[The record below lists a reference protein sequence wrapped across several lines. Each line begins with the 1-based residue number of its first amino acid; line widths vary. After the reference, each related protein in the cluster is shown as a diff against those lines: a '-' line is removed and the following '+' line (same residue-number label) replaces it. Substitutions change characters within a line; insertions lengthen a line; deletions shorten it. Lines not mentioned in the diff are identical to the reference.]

1 MDIVS
6 LLWCSLLGLHHED
19 VFGADEEPYSLE
31 ERKDHVSFIIEALCS
46 LGVLHRRETAEQ
58 DGSVSVFVSYAH
70 DMQRQHAT
78 NLVSPGG
85 ALGHISE
92 NCEQEWN
99 RALVEAC
106 STADIEGRA
115 ATEYF
120 QINIVSHM
128 IRANMFLETISIL
141 QDEDF
146 MVERLQ
152 TDPRYEH
159 GVGFV
164 AGTKRYVQDIQSVV
178 FRLTEEQAA
187 GADSDDIDIVQVMLD
202 CYWILE
208 EAIRREV
215 KESQTNEEDDM
226 KRPLAFYA
234 AHALYLIGSSLASH
248 HLFEHARNYYQS
260 ALDYLD
266 AAATSSDV
274 KLSKESW
281 LYPLSLH
288 RLSAVHLEM
297 TDTEA
302 SIKLLGKSLPL
313 LEKRYSRRHVCF
325 VRALSTM
332 GIALFESC
340 RYDGEF
346 LLVVQ
351 IYLFE

>member
-1 MDIVS
+1 
-6 LLWCSLLGLHHED
+6 
-19 VFGADEEPYSLE
+19 
-31 ERKDHVSFIIEALCS
+31 
-46 LGVLHRRETAEQ
+46 
-58 DGSVSVFVSYAH
+58 
-70 DMQRQHAT
+70 MQRRHAT

-92 NCEQEWN
+92 DCEQEWN

-120 QINIVSHM
+120 QTNIVSHM

-152 TDPRYEH
+152 TDPRYEN
-159 GVGFV
+159 GVGLV
-164 AGTKRYVQDIQSVV
+164 MGTKRYVQDIQSVI
-178 FRLTEEQAA
+178 FRLTEDQAVS
-187 GADSDDIDIVQVMLD
+187 ADSDDIDIVQVMLD
-202 CYWILE
+202 CFWILE

-215 KESQTNEEDDM
+215 KDAEALQPQPNEEDDM
-226 KRPLAFYA
+226 KRPVAFYA
-234 AHALYLIGSSLASH
+234 AHALYLVGSSLASH

-260 ALDYLD
+260 ALDSLD
-266 AAATSSDV
+266 AAATLSDA
-274 KLSKESW
+274 KFSNESW
-281 LYPLSLH
+281 LYALSLH

-302 SIKLLGKSLPL
+302 SLKLLGRSLPL

-325 VRALSTM
+325 VRALNTM

-340 RYDGEF
+340 RYDGE
-346 LLVVQ
+346 
-351 IYLFE
+351 YS